1 MFWYFGLYRGIW
13 RFASIPDL
21 VRIIKAV
28 AAGLVVAAT
37 VSFILTRLQNVPRSV
52 FILDGILLVLLL
64 GGPRFVYR
72 WFKDRHLHG
81 AAHASS
87 IYADSEI
94 KNALIVGAGKA
105 GEMLVRDLLRE
116 QSGPYYP
123 IAFVDD
129 NTGKIGKEIHG
140 IPVMGS
146 CDKIPGIITR
156 LGIDLIIIALPSAS
170 SRQIRRI
177 VEICETTNLP
187 FRILPQMQDLVSGR
201 ASLKDLRD
209 VKIEDLLGREPVS
222 LDWRAITDAT
232 HGKTIL
238 VTGGGG
244 SIGAELCRQ
253 IARLKPSNSS
263 FWNAVNSTCTT
274 LILSCGAKCRTSAR
288 QPAGDQR
295 CRADGKYPA
304 STFSSSYISCRRL
317 QACSNAR
324 GSDARCRNQ

>member
-1 MFWYFGLYRGIW
+1 MKEILWYFRSRAAAFAHDVAMVPIAWFGAYWLRFNLEPIPEGFFNQALILLPVVWSVQGGMFWYFGLYRGIW

-28 AAGLVVAAT
+28 AAGVAAAAA
-37 VSFILTRLQNVPRSV
+37 VSFILTRLQSVPRSV

-72 WFKDRHLHG
+72 WFKDRHLHRS
-81 AAHASS
+81 AHASS
-87 IYADSEI
+87 LFANDEI

-123 IAFVDD
+123 VAFVDD
-129 NTGKIGKEIHG
+129 NTSKIGKEIHG
-140 IPVMGS
+140 IPVTGT
-146 CDKIPGIITR
+146 CGEIPGIVTK
-156 LGIDLIIIALPSAS
+156 LGIDLIIIALPSAT

-187 FRILPQMQDLVSGR
+187 FRILPQLQDLVSGR

-222 LDWRAITDAT
+222 LDWRAITDAM

-253 IARLKPSNSS
+253 IARL
-263 FWNAVNSTCTT
+263 
-274 LILSCGAKCRTSAR
+274 
-288 QPAGDQR
+288 
-295 CRADGKYPA
+295 
-304 STFSSSYISCRRL
+304 
-317 QACSNAR
+317 
-324 GSDARCRNQ
+324 